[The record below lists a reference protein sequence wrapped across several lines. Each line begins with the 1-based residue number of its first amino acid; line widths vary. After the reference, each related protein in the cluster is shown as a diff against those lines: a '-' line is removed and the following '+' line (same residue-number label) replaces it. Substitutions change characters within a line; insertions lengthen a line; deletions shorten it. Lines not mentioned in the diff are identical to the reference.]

1 MAAKTIKEHSYG
13 NMVDA
18 MSQGPKDAGSQRGL
32 EKEASVPLGSEKIM
46 ATNSD
51 RMSKDPLK
59 RKKDHKET
67 DLSLS
72 KKRRHCNMINEWAAG
87 VPDNVA
93 PASRS
98 VPSHITAP
106 TSSCS
111 KTLSKTGVP
120 SLTTGTSRSR
130 SSVPSINSCNVKT
143 VSCHLEVSA
152 GKKAEPKDSKLIA
165 VVSDASLSDNDE
177 TKGEE
182 RLVTIN
188 SPPKGKKQVT
198 SDELV
203 VLKSSKSASNK
214 SSDELPSFIEARW
227 FRATFVSTYMTFI
240 AQTVDPW
247 IVPVAQALE
256 VMQKIWDATSS
267 FKYKIETSSAVYQK
281 TIQHCVDSWQNV
293 IGSTGIVVLLAFFD
307 SQVQFQ
313 NSDEECQS
321 FTKDYLEDLHFLYKD
336 SKHEDKKKWKGLF
349 HSPLVIQTFAAH
361 LTATEGAQVVPNL
374 HGPQLE
380 QTPMATGSLGL
391 ATVSVERALTLV
403 ARGILMI
410 TIARVARG
418 KTVTFPHTLNISP
431 SKDSTRQTGFSDA
444 AWGKASQSYAKSARA
459 LSIAKF
465 GVIIDSTWV
474 YMKPSH
480 FFNKSDTVPT
490 ETVVNEDD
498 ECACLIDNSGLDADS
513 DLGSDE
519 ALLMASNKHAQAQ

>member
-1 MAAKTIKEHSYG
+1 MAAKTIKERSYG

-32 EKEASVPLGSEKIM
+32 EKEASVPLGSEKITAM
-46 ATNSD
+46 NSD

-67 DLSLS
+67 DLLLS
-72 KKRRHCNMINEWAAG
+72 KKRRHCNMIDEWAAG
-87 VPDNVA
+87 VPDNAA
-93 PASRS
+93 PASRG
-98 VPSHITAP
+98 VPSHITVP

-120 SLTTGTSRSR
+120 SLTTGNSQSR
-130 SSVPSINSCNVKT
+130 SSVPSINSYNVKT
-143 VSCHLEVSA
+143 VSCHSEVSG
-152 GKKAEPKDSKLIA
+152 GKKAEPKDLELIA
-165 VVSDASLSDNDE
+165 VVSDAGLSDNDE

-182 RLVTIN
+182 QLVAIN
-188 SPPKGKKQVT
+188 SPPKGKKRVT

-214 SSDELPSFIEARW
+214 QSDELPSFIEARW
-227 FRATFVSTYMTFI
+227 FWATFVSMYMTFV
-240 AQTVDPW
+240 AQTADPW
-247 IVPVAQALE
+247 DIPVAQALE
-256 VMQKIWDATSS
+256 VMQKIWDVTSS
-267 FKYKIETSSAVYQK
+267 FKYKIETSSAYIK
-281 TIQHCVDSWQNV
+281 KLFNAARTC
-293 IGSTGIVVLLAFFD
+293 A
-307 SQVQFQ
+307 QFQ
-313 NSDEECQS
+313 NSDKEHQS
-321 FTKDYLEDLHFLYKD
+321 FAKGYLEDLCFLYKD

-349 HSPLVIQTFAAH
+349 RSPLVIQTFAVH

-380 QTPMATGSLGL
+380 QTPTATGGLGL

-410 TIARVARG
+410 AIARAARG
-418 KTVTFPHTLNISP
+418 KTVTFPRTLNVST
-431 SKDSTRQTGFSDA
+431 SKDSMCQTGFSDA
-444 AWGKASQSYAKSARA
+444 AWGKASRSYAKSARA

-465 GVIIDSTWV
+465 GAIVDSAWV
-474 YMKPSH
+474 YMKPSR

-490 ETVVNEDD
+490 ETIVNEND
-498 ECACLIDNSGLDADS
+498 ERACLINNSGSDVNSDS
-513 DLGSDE
+513 GSDE